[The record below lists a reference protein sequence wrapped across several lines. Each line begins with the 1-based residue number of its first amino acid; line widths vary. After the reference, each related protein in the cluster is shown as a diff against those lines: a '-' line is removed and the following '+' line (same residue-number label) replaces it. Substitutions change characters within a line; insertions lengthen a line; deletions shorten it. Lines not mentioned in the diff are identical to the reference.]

1 MKDDQGTAEGEE
13 ETGPLTDPAHRMARW
28 VMILAPVGVAVVVYL
43 LFRLSTG

>member
-1 MKDDQGTAEGEE
+1 MKDEEEMAEGEE

-28 VMILAPVGVAVVVYL
+28 LMILAPVGVAVVVYL